1 MSSAPP
7 PVWETIRTLPRAA
20 WFLFLG
26 TFINRFGSFVA
37 PFLILYLTGRGYSAT
52 DAGMAVGAYGIGHIA
67 ASLGGGYLADRIGR
81 RPTIVISM
89 FSAAATMIALS
100 QARAF
105 GWIVFWTVMAGLTA
119 ELYRPASAAL
129 LADLV
134 PPERRVAAYGMYR
147 LAINA
152 GFAAGPA
159 TAGFL
164 AQHSYEWLFIGDAV
178 TSAIYGIVAL
188 AALPAGVRSSPE
200 KSGWG
205 EALRHAGHDRRFIF
219 FLIASMMLTFIE
231 FQLSS
236 TVALHVKGI
245 GHSAAT
251 YGMLISLNGLLII
264 LFEVPLTA
272 VTQRFPVRRMIAL
285 GIVLQGIGFG
295 LTGAAHSFLALAGT
309 VVLWTLGEMIFAPTS
324 SAYVAGIAP
333 DAMRG
338 RYMGLWTLMWS
349 AGLTLGP
356 ALGSALFERNAS
368 LLWLLCFILGLGAAV
383 LVSLDPAPQK
393 ADARPFL
400 DRP

>member
-7 PVWETIRTLPRAA
+7 PVWETIRELPRPA

-52 DAGMAVGAYGIGHIA
+52 DAGLAVGAYGIGHVA

-81 RPTIVISM
+81 RPTIAISM

-100 QARAF
+100 QARSF
-105 GWIVFWTVMAGLTA
+105 WWIVFWTLMAGLTA

-134 PPERRVAAYGMYR
+134 PPERRVAAYGVYR

-164 AQHSYEWLFIGDAV
+164 AQHSYEWLFIGDAL

-188 AALPAGVRSSPE
+188 ATLPPGVRAARE

-205 EALRHAGHDRRFIF
+205 EALRHAGHNRRFVL
-219 FLIASMMLTFIE
+219 FLVASMMLTFVE
-231 FQLSS
+231 FQVSS
-236 TVALHVKGI
+236 TVALHVKSV
-245 GHSAAT
+245 GHTAVT

-264 LFEVPLTA
+264 LFEVPITA

-285 GIVLQGIGFG
+285 GVLLTGIGFG
-295 LTGAAHSFLALAGT
+295 LTGVAHSFYALAGI
-309 VVLWTLGEMIFAPTS
+309 VVIWTLGEMIYAPTS

-349 AGLTLGP
+349 VGLTLGP
-356 ALGSALFERNAS
+356 ALGSALFQRNAS
-368 LLWLLCFILGLGAAV
+368 LLWLLCFLLGLGAAI
-383 LVSLDPAPQK
+383 LVSLDPPPRKAPV
-393 ADARPFL
+393 ADEAY
-400 DRP
+400 